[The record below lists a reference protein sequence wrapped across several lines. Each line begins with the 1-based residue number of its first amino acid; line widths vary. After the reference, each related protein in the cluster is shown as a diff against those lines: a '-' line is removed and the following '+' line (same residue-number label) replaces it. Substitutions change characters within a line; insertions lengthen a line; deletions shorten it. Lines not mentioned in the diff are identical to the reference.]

1 MPELPEVETIRG
13 QLAPLVEGR
22 RIQRIEILDPRWSRP
37 LAPAEMEHALRGRR
51 VERLGRRGKY
61 LVWSLSDDVHLA
73 QHLRMTGAVLAD
85 PDPEPAHT
93 RVRVRLGPLGGG
105 RGKAA
110 GGKGG
115 NGRGAGGN
123 AAGGKGGN
131 GRGAG
136 GNAAGGKGGNG
147 RGAGGNAT
155 GKGGGA
161 RKLAFVDPRRFGTG
175 ELLLGSDA
183 LEEFFAARL
192 GLEPFDE
199 GFTTEHLRALAK
211 GRRAPIKALLLDQ
224 RRIAGVGNI
233 YADEALFR
241 AGIHPLRAAGTLT
254 RGQYA
259 RLRETVI
266 EALSAGIDARGA
278 TIDDFRHVDGVRGSF
293 QHQFLVHLR
302 EGEPCGTCG
311 ATVVKMVAAG
321 RGTYVCESCQK
332 RPRGL
337 RRRNRETL
345 ADARVPGSANIP
357 QPTAARPAARS
368 PRRRAPH

>member
-22 RIQRIEILDPRWSRP
+22 RLLRVEILDPRWSRP
-37 LAPAEMEHALRGRR
+37 LAPSELEEALEGRR
-51 VERLGRRGKY
+51 VERLDRRGKY
-61 LVWSLSDDVHLA
+61 LVWSLSGDVHLA

-93 RVRVRLGPLGGG
+93 RVRVQLGARQGEG
-105 RGKAA
+105 RGK
-110 GGKGG
+110 GS
-115 NGRGAGGN
+115 GR
-123 AAGGKGGN
+123 
-131 GRGAG
+131 R
-136 GNAAGGKGGNG
+136 
-147 RGAGGNAT
+147 
-155 GKGGGA
+155 
-161 RKLAFVDPRRFGTG
+161 LAIVDPRRFGTG

-192 GLEPFDE
+192 GLEPFDAA
-199 GFTTEHLRALAK
+199 FTAEHLRDVAK
-211 GRRAPIKALLLDQ
+211 GRRMPIKALLLDQ
-224 RRIAGVGNI
+224 RKIAGVGNI

-254 RGQYA
+254 REQYA
-259 RLRETVI
+259 RLRETTI

-311 ATVVKMVAAG
+311 TTIVKMVAAG
-321 RGTYVCESCQK
+321 RGTYVCESCQR

-337 RRRNRETL
+337 KR
-345 ADARVPGSANIP
+345 P
-357 QPTAARPAARS
+357 AARPAGRS
-368 PRRRAPH
+368 RRLPEPL